1 MSGDQKNQTCNTSST
16 DQVKGAL
23 TTYLFLKCGS
33 AVFQD
38 VHTVVIVIG
47 IYVSFFTPCLL
58 KSFHDRASIV
68 WLLLPL
74 LLFLTVKR
82 NTMSWQV
89 NLCTTVSFLVE
100 MSFSTLKLK
109 CTLLIKPASLRKV
122 IACLFSSSGYPSKWL
137 HYVHS
142 HHQYWSGDTV
152 ISLLENK
159 LDEYCPKYSAMQH
172 NNLLFSTFII
182 ASVLQHLEGNN
193 STGISSVSGP

>member
-23 TTYLFLKCGS
+23 TTYLFFKCGS

-58 KSFHDRASIV
+58 KSFHDRASVV

-89 NLCTTVSFLVE
+89 NLCTIVSFLVE

-109 CTLLIKPASLRKV
+109 CTLLIKPASLREV
-122 IACLFSSSGYPSKWL
+122 TACFLLLDTLQNGYTMCTAIISTDLGIQSSHCLKTNWMNIVQNTVQCNTIICCL
-137 HYVHS
+137 VHS
-142 HHQYWSGDTV
+142 
-152 ISLLENK
+152 
-159 LDEYCPKYSAMQH
+159 
-172 NNLLFSTFII
+172 
-182 ASVLQHLEGNN
+182 
-193 STGISSVSGP
+193 